1 MIILLFKTGSEKDL
15 KRLKSHR
22 PKLNVH
28 CFYFVKNLFCQ
39 QKTVHTFSCNN
50 TCILKCALDCVI
62 VGRKSKS
69 VKIIQKYFFL
79 LRNISFC
86 NYYIVWKIKRNN
98 STSLTLQIDNSYK
111 TKQPETG
118 NSCLH
123 QQSLNQFKIVKNIKT
138 LKYVLFTIVDYEKS
152 ATTCMFAT
160 YRTLAL
166 KLELF
171 LRNK

>member
-98 STSLTLQIDNSYK
+98 STIGLLFKLTIFIKRNSLRPGY
-111 TKQPETG
+111 
-118 NSCLH
+118 SCLH

-152 ATTCMFAT
+152 ATPCMFAT

-171 LRNK
+171 